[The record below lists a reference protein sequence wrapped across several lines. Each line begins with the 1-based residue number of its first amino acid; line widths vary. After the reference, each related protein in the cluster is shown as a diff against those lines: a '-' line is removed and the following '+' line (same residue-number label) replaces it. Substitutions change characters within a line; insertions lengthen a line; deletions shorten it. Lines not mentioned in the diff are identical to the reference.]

1 MRDALLL
8 AAVMASATGVSAFAF
23 RVMVVGYCRTVEV
36 LARRL
41 PAPGDGEAGS
51 GPG

>member
-1 MRDALLL
+1 MREALLVAAGL
-8 AAVMASATGVSAFAF
+8 AVAVGVSAAAY
-23 RVMVVGYCRTVEV
+23 RAMVDGYCRTVEV